1 MSIAK
6 TLIFYLHPAWQQARA
21 AAEAEAKRI
30 AEEERARQ
38 EVLRI
43 QQEEEAKRKAQEEV
57 RLTSY
62 FPYLWMLSAIAPMYN
77 QCEYQDIS
85 NICSAVPLKQS
96 FLLISI
102 FLIGTGIYYYASLFQ

>member
-1 MSIAK
+1 MSKHATVIEKMTRGFLARTNFQKEKVRRFIFEHIFKHNVDCVK

-62 FPYLWMLSAIAPMYN
+62 FPYLWMLSVFAPLFN
-77 QCEYQDIS
+77 Q
-85 NICSAVPLKQS
+85 
-96 FLLISI
+96 
-102 FLIGTGIYYYASLFQ
+102 